1 MPQWILCS
9 GTVKWLLRAQWTLL
23 IPHCILRFLL
33 SIFIYYNIPIF
44 YQVREQFCS
53 YDEDKDGRITDEEM
67 EIGMTIN
74 KVNLEV

>member
-1 MPQWILCS
+1 MAFTS
-9 GTVKWLLRAQWTLL
+9 TRDSSNTTLYFK
-23 IPHCILRFLL
+23 ISFNFF
-33 SIFIYYNIPIF
+33 FIYHNIPIF

-74 KVNLEV
+74 KVNLVV